1 MLLFSVRGR
10 YRKFKASRLL
20 FISATVSLLLSF
32 SIFIAFFLVLVPVE
46 NHAGIIEN
54 MGKYSH
60 NAPAGFSFIKWL
72 VSTWFLFSFKYHR
85 FYHQR
90 ICVSRPLES
99 IVKVLSLKI
108 TETVVSCD
116 TKTKDNVF
124 VKVIVSVLYKVVTE
138 KLASAYYRLTD
149 PRSQIQSY
157 VFDVIRSSVPRLE
170 LDDAFASKADVAD
183 AVRTQLATLMSDFG
197 YEIRDVLI
205 TDLEPDR
212 MVKRAMNQINAEQ
225 RKREAASY
233 NADAAK
239 ILQVK
244 SAEADA
250 ESKYLSGLGVAR
262 QRKAVVDGLKES
274 VTEFTSN
281 VGGSTSSDV
290 MDLLLVTQ
298 YFDTL
303 RDVGKGTSANLN
315 TMFLPHGPQ
324 AVSDLRKSLHT
335 SFMANLTNVDSFTT
349 T

>member
-1 MLLFSVRGR
+1 MSDGCCCLQCVE
-10 YRKFKASRLL
+10 
-20 FISATVSLLLSF
+20 
-32 SIFIAFFLVLVPVE
+32 E

-60 NAPAGFSFIKWL
+60 NAPAGFTCLKW
-72 VSTWFLFSFKYHR
+72 
-85 FYHQR
+85 
-90 ICVSRPLES
+90 PLES
-99 IVKVLSLKI
+99 IVSVLSLKI
-108 TETVVSCD
+108 TETIVTCD

-124 VKVIVSVLYKVVTE
+124 VRVIVSVLYKVVTE
-138 KLASAYYRLTD
+138 KVASAYYRLTD

-157 VFDVIRSSVPRLE
+157 VFDVIRSSVPRLD

-183 AVRTQLATLMSDFG
+183 AVRTQLSTLMADFG
-197 YEIRDVLI
+197 YEIKDVLI
-205 TDLEPDR
+205 TDLEPDP

-225 RKREAASY
+225 RKREAASF

-303 RDVGKGTSANLN
+303 RDVGKGTSANVN
-315 TMFLPHGPQ
+315 TMFLPHGPH
-324 AVSDLRKSLHT
+324 AVSELRKSLHT
-335 SFMANLTNVDSFTT
+335 SFMTNLTNIDKFAS
-349 T
+349 